1 MTKIIFDSFKSTL
14 QEVRFLNN
22 ILNKEKVSKSELI
35 KGLNQAKDL
44 LFSSYSSLSIF
55 SEVIKN
61 EVSIGYKIDFNDKK
75 QKNNISKTEAKVIYN
90 ELLGIIKSELDEGV
104 LKPKESLILE
114 NQISAMGLH
123 LVSASIDED
132 FRNFNNNFNNEEST
146 LKELSI
152 SLNKYVG
159 VIVKYIEDILLYD
172 VFIIFEKP
180 DIVYTKEI
188 LFTTDYKKEYI
199 DKWLNC
205 TVTFNELR
213 RNKRTDHWA
222 EIYKLNLDFEHIDKI
237 EKHQKKLFNERIE
250 SEIRSALNDFDEL
263 DEDVK
268 KEALNKEINL
278 IQDFF
283 NSDTSKT
290 IVKRLKNILSFSK
303 PKEVIIEY
311 DNILRDRLLLSDFNI
326 YSAGKSTY
334 SSVFVASF
342 FMRYLD
348 QLKEH
353 TKGLNGGIVPVK
365 ELKKDFTTLIPQ
377 TKKQDYILQLL
388 EDLSITVNG
397 KYALSP
403 KRKGAIR
410 GVVEALREKNIV
422 PNLSLE
428 ELNNAIASKI
438 DLELK
443 SKLDW
448 SKTSDDYKMKT
459 FKYIENKPFQKET

>member
-263 DEDVK
+263 EDDVK

-283 NSDTSKT
+283 NSNTSKT
-290 IVKRLKNILSFSK
+290 IVKRLKNIISFSK
-303 PKEVIIEY
+303 PKEVILEY

-422 PNLSLE
+422 QNLSLE
-428 ELNNAIASKI
+428 KLNNAIASKI

>member
-61 EVSIGYKIDFNDKK
+61 EVSIGYKIVFNDKK
-75 QKNNISKTEAKVIYN
+75 QKKNISKTEAKVIYN

-132 FRNFNNNFNNEEST
+132 FRNFNNNFNNEELT

-152 SLNKYVG
+152 SLNNYVE

-222 EIYKLNLDFEHIDKI
+222 EIYKLNLVFEHIEKI
-237 EKHQKKLFNERIE
+237 ENHQKKLFNERIE

-303 PKEVIIEY
+303 PKEVILEY

>member
-263 DEDVK
+263 EDDVK

-283 NSDTSKT
+283 NSNTSKT
-290 IVKRLKNILSFSK
+290 IVKRLKNIISFSK
-303 PKEVIIEY
+303 PKEVILEY

-422 PNLSLE
+422 QNLSLE

-438 DLELK
+438 NLELK

>member
-1 MTKIIFDSFKSTL
+1 MKEIVFDSFKSTL
-14 QEVRFLNN
+14 QEVKILNN
-22 ILNKEKVSKSELI
+22 IVVKEKNSKSELERSL
-35 KGLNQAKDL
+35 KQAQDL
-44 LFSSYSSLSIF
+44 LFSSYSNLSVFAESVKSYI
-55 SEVIKN
+55 SV
-61 EVSIGYKIDFNDKK
+61 GYKITPFDKK
-75 QKNNISKTEAKVIYN
+75 KKKQISKIEAKIIYN
-90 ELLGIIKSELDEGV
+90 KLLSIINSELDKDIIV
-104 LKPKESLILE
+104 PTESLILKS
-114 NQISAMGLH
+114 QVSSLGLAFI
-123 LVSASIDED
+123 SASIDE
-132 FRNFNNNFNNEEST
+132 NLQKNNDDLNISK
-146 LKELSI
+146 LKSQELSTT
-152 SLNKYVG
+152 LNKYFAA
-159 VIVKYIEDILLYD
+159 IISYIQDILLYD
-172 VFIIFEKP
+172 VFLIFEKP
-180 DIVYTKEI
+180 EITYLQEIV
-188 LFTTDYKKEYI
+188 FTTDYKKEYI

-422 PNLSLE
+422 QNLSLE
-428 ELNNAIASKI
+428 KLNNAIASKI
-438 DLELK
+438 NLELK

>member
-22 ILNKEKVSKSELI
+22 ILNKEKVSKAELI
-35 KGLNQAKDL
+35 KGLNQAKGL

-75 QKNNISKTEAKVIYN
+75 QKKNISKTEAKVIYN

-222 EIYKLNLDFEHIDKI
+222 EIYELNLDFEHIDKI

-263 DEDVK
+263 EDDVK

-422 PNLSLE
+422 QNLSLE
-428 ELNNAIASKI
+428 KLNNAIASKI